1 MVNLQQT
8 TPENTNYMAIW
19 AKPVFPSN
27 RSLQGSPATP
37 YIFDDRCK
45 FEDVADAIQYWYN
58 TPETLRSEM
67 GQSGRAWALQNG
79 LTAHQMGK
87 KMIEMIDYMFAAKQM
102 SRPRYT
108 LNKVTPKQYEKTG
121 IVCEQ

>member
-1 MVNLQQT
+1 MGITKWINCT
-8 TPENTNYMAIW
+8 TN
-19 AKPVFPSN
+19 
-27 RSLQGSPATP
+27 
-37 YIFDDRCK
+37 
-45 FEDVADAIQYWYN
+45 
-58 TPETLRSEM
+58 
-67 GQSGRAWALQNG
+67 GQ
-79 LTAHQMGK
+79 